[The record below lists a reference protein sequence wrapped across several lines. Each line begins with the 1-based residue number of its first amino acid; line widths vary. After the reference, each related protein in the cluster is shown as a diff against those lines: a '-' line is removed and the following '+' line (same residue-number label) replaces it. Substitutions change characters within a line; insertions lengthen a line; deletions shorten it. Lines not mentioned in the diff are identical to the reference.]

1 MLLSRCSLSLR
12 AIRATVAV
20 CLYATAAHAYS
31 RGVTTQFFGSTGC
44 NRCHVGGLVPTVQLS
59 GPTLQTGPKAAV
71 NGTVTFTFLWTAP

>member
-12 AIRATVAV
+12 AIIATVAV

-44 NRCHVGGLVPTVQLS
+44 NRCHIDELLSALTFAAGGCS
-59 GPTLQTGPKAAV
+59 R
-71 NGTVTFTFLWTAP
+71 